1 MTRIPVPA
9 PALAL
14 SLTMAVLGPG
24 PWPHPGPWPQEAGA
38 EQAWWE
44 DHGEEVRSAGEVL
57 SREAAPGASVS
68 RDRLDAVERFVER
81 NWSRLGLPGVAVGVA
96 TADSVVLALGYGT
109 GTTDGGPITAG
120 TPFHIGSV
128 TKTFTA
134 AVTAYLAREG
144 ALDLDDPVE
153 AYLPDFTL
161 RPPFTP
167 GSIRI
172 RHLLQHRSGLR
183 QWSGHDRRAQ
193 RDGHF
198 DHLAPAGPPGERG
211 EYSSLN
217 YIIVGRILEEASG
230 EPYARLM
237 ERVLF
242 RPLQMGDAFVEG
254 SGGARPG
261 QARGHQ
267 SWFGLQRS
275 RAEPPPPRHL
285 VPAGFA
291 GASAVD
297 LARYGGMLVGGGS
310 FAGLRVLDDQAV
322 EALLGPLDGQGPA
335 LGWGRRRLGGTL
347 VLEHSGNARTASAR
361 MRLVPEEGYA
371 LVVLSNT
378 NSGPFFGAPDA
389 LLDGIHAILNG
400 EPEPRLW
407 PRERL
412 FKGVVLAGALLS
424 VTGMARRGG
433 EWSRAGYPVGIDGS
447 SGTLGRLALDLGV
460 GAVVVVGVPRYVGV
474 PLPTL
479 IEYFPDLGI
488 ALAASAGAG
497 MVGGV
502 LRAFIRSAR

>member
-1 MTRIPVPA
+1 MIRIPALA

-14 SLTMAVLGPG
+14 SLALALLGPG
-24 PWPHPGPWPQEAGA
+24 PWTQEAGA
-38 EQAWWE
+38 QEGSRV
-44 DHGEEVRSAGEVL
+44 DHREETRAPGEVL
-57 SREAAPGASVS
+57 PREALPGASIS

-81 NWSRLGLPGVAVGVA
+81 SWSRLGLPGVAVGVA
-96 TADSVVLALGYGT
+96 IADSVVLALGYGA
-109 GTTDGGPITAG
+109 GTMDGGPITAG
-120 TPFHIGSV
+120 TPFHVGSV

-134 AVTAYLAREG
+134 ALTAHLARDG
-144 ALDLDDPVE
+144 TLDLDGPVE

-167 GSIRI
+167 GSIRL

-183 QWSGHDRRAQ
+183 QWSGHDGRAQ
-193 RDGHF
+193 RDGQF
-198 DHLAPAGPPGERG
+198 DHLAPSGPPGERG

-217 YIIVGRILEEASG
+217 YIILGRILEEASG

-237 ERVLF
+237 EGILF
-242 RPLQMGDAFVEG
+242 EPLGMGDAFVEG
-254 SGGARPG
+254 SGGARPR

-267 SWFGLQRS
+267 SWFGFQRA
-275 RAEPPPPRHL
+275 REEPPPPRHL

-291 GASAVD
+291 GASASE

-310 FAGLRVLDDQAV
+310 FAGIQVLDDETVA
-322 EALLGPLDGQGPA
+322 AILGPLDGQGPA

-389 LLDGIHAILNG
+389 LLDGIHAVLNG

-412 FKGVVLAGALLS
+412 FKGAVLAGTLLS

-433 EWSRAGYPVGIDGS
+433 EWRRAGYPVGIES
-447 SGTLGRLALDLGV
+447 SSATLGRLARDLGV
-460 GAVVVVGVPRYVGV
+460 GALVLVGVPRYVGV

-488 ALAASAGAG
+488 ALAASASAG

-502 LRAFIRSAR
+502 LRAFTRSAR